1 MKHHFFIGIDRSDQT
16 IDIALLDSKGQLI
29 KQDKVDSSPESL
41 QLWVSSIRE
50 DLPDGSTA
58 AICIEQPCKNL
69 TSFFREFDFL
79 LLYLINPS
87 LLKNYL
93 KSLSSTTA
101 KDDKRDS
108 LGLARMLFERH
119 RELAPWK
126 PSDTITEQLSEL
138 TTKRRQLVDMR
149 ADILRK
155 LQQTL
160 KDYYPQAL
168 QLVGRDLHTPLATDF
183 LNKWPSLQTLQKSR
197 PETIRKFY
205 YLHRSS
211 RAEVVDKRLQIIAD
225 AVPLCLAE
233 HLLVVS
239 TELIL
244 SFVKQLQTLR
254 ASIKR
259 FDKLIEKATAEHSNT
274 PIFKSLPG
282 AGPAFTARLL
292 AFFGTDHTAFESAA
306 SIQKVSGVAP
316 VTKQSGKMC
325 YVHRRYGCNKF
336 WRQSFVEWA
345 GQTVNRSIWAKAYYE
360 QQKAKGKRHQS
371 ILRGL
376 AYKWQRILF
385 RLWKSNEVY
394 SENHYLKA
402 LEKSGSPLV
411 QVITQLKQQQQ
422 KECEQI

>member
-1 MKHHFFIGIDRSDQT
+1 MKHHIFIGIDRSDQT

-138 TTKRRQLVDMR
+138 TTKRRQ
-149 ADILRK
+149 
-155 LQQTL
+155 
-160 KDYYPQAL
+160 
-168 QLVGRDLHTPLATDF
+168 
-183 LNKWPSLQTLQKSR
+183 
-197 PETIRKFY
+197 
-205 YLHRSS
+205 
-211 RAEVVDKRLQIIAD
+211 
-225 AVPLCLAE
+225 
-233 HLLVVS
+233 
-239 TELIL
+239 
-244 SFVKQLQTLR
+244 
-254 ASIKR
+254 
-259 FDKLIEKATAEHSNT
+259 
-274 PIFKSLPG
+274 
-282 AGPAFTARLL
+282 
-292 AFFGTDHTAFESAA
+292 
-306 SIQKVSGVAP
+306 
-316 VTKQSGKMC
+316 
-325 YVHRRYGCNKF
+325 
-336 WRQSFVEWA
+336 SFVEWA

-402 LEKSGSPLV
+402 LEKSESPLV

>member
-41 QLWVSSIRE
+41 QLWVSSIRK

-93 KSLSSTTA
+93 KSLSSSTA

-155 LQQTL
+155 LQ
-160 KDYYPQAL
+160 
-168 QLVGRDLHTPLATDF
+168 
-183 LNKWPSLQTLQKSR
+183 
-197 PETIRKFY
+197 
-205 YLHRSS
+205 
-211 RAEVVDKRLQIIAD
+211 
-225 AVPLCLAE
+225 
-233 HLLVVS
+233 
-239 TELIL
+239 
-244 SFVKQLQTLR
+244 
-254 ASIKR
+254 
-259 FDKLIEKATAEHSNT
+259 
-274 PIFKSLPG
+274 
-282 AGPAFTARLL
+282 
-292 AFFGTDHTAFESAA
+292 
-306 SIQKVSGVAP
+306 
-316 VTKQSGKMC
+316 
-325 YVHRRYGCNKF
+325 
-336 WRQSFVEWA
+336 
-345 GQTVNRSIWAKAYYE
+345 
-360 QQKAKGKRHQS
+360 
-371 ILRGL
+371 
-376 AYKWQRILF
+376 
-385 RLWKSNEVY
+385 
-394 SENHYLKA
+394 
-402 LEKSGSPLV
+402 
-411 QVITQLKQQQQ
+411 
-422 KECEQI
+422 